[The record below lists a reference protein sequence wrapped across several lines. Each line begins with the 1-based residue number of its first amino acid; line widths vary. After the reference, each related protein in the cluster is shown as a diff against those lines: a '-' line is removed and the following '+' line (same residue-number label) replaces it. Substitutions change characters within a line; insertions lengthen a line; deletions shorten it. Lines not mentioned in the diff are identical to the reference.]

1 MIDQE
6 KDGKN
11 KSSAAT
17 RRRLLDAALKEFGEH
32 GLAAVSTRR
41 LAQKAEANQAAIPYH
56 FGGKEG
62 LYFAVVE
69 DLVHS
74 AQKTIG
80 SKGKDIREC
89 LQRGEMSMEEGEVL
103 LRGLIGMIVNF
114 LVGPDEASYRAS
126 IVIRELMHPSP
137 AFDLLY
143 EGYMKQVHT
152 LVTKLVAVLV
162 GDDPESQAS
171 ILRAHALLGQIVFF
185 GAGRELI
192 RRRAG
197 WKQLNQERLDE
208 IKLTVT
214 ETFIASIRSM
224 RGDNTKEK
232 QN

>member
-1 MIDQE
+1 MIDQDD
-6 KDGKN
+6 KRN
-11 KSSAAT
+11 KSSEET

-32 GLAAVSTRR
+32 GLAAVSTRS
-41 LAQKAEANQAAIPYH
+41 LARRAGANQAAIPYH

-80 SKGKDIREC
+80 SKGKNIRER
-89 LQRGEMSMEEGEVL
+89 LQRGELSMEEGETL
-103 LRGLIGMIVNF
+103 LTGLIGMIVNF

-126 IVIRELMHPSP
+126 IVIRELMHPSS
-137 AFDLLY
+137 AFDILY
-143 EGYMKQVHT
+143 EGYIGHIHT
-152 LVTKLVAVLV
+152 LVTQLVAILV

-192 RRRAG
+192 RRRTG
-197 WKQLNQERLDE
+197 WEHVNQEQLDQ
-208 IKLTVT
+208 IKLATT

-224 RGDNTKEK
+224 RGDNIKK
-232 QN
+232 LN